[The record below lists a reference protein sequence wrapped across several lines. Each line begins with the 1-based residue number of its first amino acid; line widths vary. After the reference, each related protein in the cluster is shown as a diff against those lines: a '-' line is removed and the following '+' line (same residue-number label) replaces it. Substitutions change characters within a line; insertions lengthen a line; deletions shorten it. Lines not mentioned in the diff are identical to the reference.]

1 MKNETNQKSPA
12 FATNIKRLRISH
24 NLTQLELAKIAG
36 VSDKAVSTW
45 ESGRKMPRIQVL
57 NKLCD
62 YFGVSFGELF
72 EEEEKRTDEP
82 VSKKEKELL
91 KWFRRLS
98 DKEQD
103 VIFYLTKKAG
113 MTIEELLEEQECQ
126 EEEKKRSDYKEEKK
140 DD

>member
-12 FATNIKRLRISH
+12 FATNIKRLRISR

-57 NKLCD
+57 SKLCD
-62 YFGVSFGELF
+62 YFGVSLGELF

>member
-12 FATNIKRLRISH
+12 FATNIKCLRISH
-24 NLTQLELAKIAG
+24 NLTQLELAKIVG

-45 ESGRKMPRIQVL
+45 ESGRKIPRIQVL
-57 NKLCD
+57 SKLCD
-62 YFGVSFGELF
+62 YFGVSLGELF

-113 MTIEELLEEQECQ
+113 MTIEELLKEQECQ

>member
-24 NLTQLELAKIAG
+24 NLTQLELAKIVG

-45 ESGRKMPRIQVL
+45 ESGRKIPRIQVL
-57 NKLCD
+57 SKLCD
-62 YFGVSFGELF
+62 YFGVSLGELF

-113 MTIEELLEEQECQ
+113 MTIEELLKEQECQ